1 MSELMMVLLECPA
14 YAPFFGF
21 MGVTSAIIFAN
32 LGAAYGTAKAGVG
45 VAQMGILHPNVVMK
59 NIIPCIMSGILGIY
73 GLIVS
78 VILTT
83 RIVTL
88 DNNYSGFN
96 GFAHFGSGIAVGISC
111 LAAGMAIGIVG
122 DAGVRASAQQPKLY
136 VGMILILIF
145 GEALALYGL
154 IVAIIMGVGSYPGC

>member
-1 MSELMMVLLECPA
+1 
-14 YAPFFGF
+14 
-21 MGVTSAIIFAN
+21 

-83 RIVTL
+83 RSTSSFPAHLRLDVTK
-88 DNNYSGFN
+88 
-96 GFAHFGSGIAVGISC
+96 
-111 LAAGMAIGIVG
+111 
-122 DAGVRASAQQPKLY
+122 SAFSIFRILY
-136 VGMILILIF
+136 
-145 GEALALYGL
+145 
-154 IVAIIMGVGSYPGC
+154 